1 MSEENEQI
9 LVRKQKLAALKT
21 QGTQAYPNDFS
32 PTHTTAALLER
43 FAETKP
49 EAFEQLTE
57 QFALAGR
64 IMSIRHFGKAAFFH
78 IQDRSG
84 QIQVY
89 VRQGDSPQEAVTLLK
104 ETLDVGDFVGVR
116 GSIFR
121 TRTGELTI
129 KTATLRLL
137 SKSLRPLP
145 EKWHGLQDV
154 EVRYRQRYLDMLVNP
169 HVRET
174 FRKRAQLIQL
184 IRQFFIDRDYLEVET
199 PTMQSIAGGAL
210 ARPFV
215 THHNTL
221 DIDLYLRIAPELF
234 LKRLIVGGAERVF
247 EVGRNFRNEG
257 MSTKH
262 NPEFT
267 TLEFYEA
274 YATYEHLMTLTEE
287 LFAFLAREVNG
298 SLTVPY
304 GEQTIDFTPPWP
316 RLGMKEA
323 LCQYTG
329 LSMEELDNEATVR
342 AKARALGVHTP
353 AAAPLGKAMEEL
365 FGEVVEP
372 HLVQPTFVVSYPV
385 EVSPLARRNETDS
398 RFVDRFELYIAGR
411 EIANA
416 FSELNDPED
425 QLQRFLEQLRE
436 REAGDQE
443 AHALDEDYVRALEY
457 GMPPTAGEGIG
468 IDRLV
473 MLFTN
478 SPSIRD
484 VILFPQM
491 RPEKARD

>member
-1 MSEENEQI
+1 MTEENEQI
-9 LVRKQKLAALKT
+9 LVRKQKLATFKA
-21 QGTQAYPNDFS
+21 QGAPAYPNDFF
-32 PTHTTAALLER
+32 PTHTAAALLDR
-43 FAETKP
+43 FAHAT
-49 EAFEQLTE
+49 EADLTQLTE
-57 QFALAGR
+57 QFVVAGR
-64 IMSIRHFGKAAFFH
+64 VMSLRHFGKAAFFH

-84 QIQVY
+84 QMQVY
-89 VRQGDSPQEAVTLLK
+89 VRQGDSPTDAVGLVK
-104 ETLDVGDFVGVR
+104 ETLDVGDFVGVT
-116 GSIFR
+116 GPVFR

-129 KTATLRLL
+129 KTTALRLL
-137 SKSLRPLP
+137 SKALRPLP

-154 EVRYRQRYLDMLVNP
+154 EVRYRQRYLDFIVNP
-169 HVRET
+169 HVRDT
-174 FRKRAQLIQL
+174 FRKRAKLIQL
-184 IRQFFIDRDYLEVET
+184 IRQFFIERDYLEVET

-210 ARPFV
+210 AKPFV

-247 EVGRNFRNEG
+247 EIGRNFRNEG

-267 TLEFYEA
+267 TLEFYQA
-274 YATYEHLMTLTEE
+274 YAAYEQLMTLTEE
-287 LFAFLAREVNG
+287 LFAFLAQEVNG
-298 SLTVPY
+298 SLQVHY
-304 GEQTIDFTPPWP
+304 GEQTLDFTPPWP

-329 LSMEELDNEATVR
+329 LSAEELDDDRSVR
-342 AKARALGVHTP
+342 AKAREFGVHPP
-353 AAAPLGKAMEEL
+353 AAAPLGKVLEEL

-372 HLVQPTFVVSYPV
+372 HLIQPTFVVSYPV
-385 EVSPLARRNETDS
+385 EVSPLARRNDTDP

-436 REAGDQE
+436 REAGDEE
-443 AHALDEDYVRALEY
+443 AHALDEDYIRALEY

-491 RPEKARD
+491 RPEKKD